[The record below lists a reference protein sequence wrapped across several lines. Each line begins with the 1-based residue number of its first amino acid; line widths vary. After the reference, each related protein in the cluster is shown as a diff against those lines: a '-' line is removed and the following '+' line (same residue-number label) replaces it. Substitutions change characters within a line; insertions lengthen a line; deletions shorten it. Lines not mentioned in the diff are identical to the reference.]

1 MEPSSGC
8 PLVEDSFTR
17 FSSQSNIYGLA
28 ALPGAARGGGRGQ
41 EGPCGAGLGPE
52 GGPGGEAA
60 EVPKGVPEGAPCL
73 SSGQEGAPRAG
84 GAGGDGPGGL
94 LAATLKGKV
103 IYFRY
108 QDLRQK
114 LRPVARE
121 LQFTYIP
128 VDAEI
133 VSIDT
138 FNKSPPKRG
147 LVVGIT
153 FIKDSRDKA
162 SPFLNIY
169 CDYEPGSEYNLD
181 SIALSCLNLE
191 LQFTPFQL
199 YHAEVQVAGQ
209 PETVFLLSGNDPAIH
224 LYKEN
229 EELHQFE
236 EQPVEDLFPELKD
249 LPSNVLWLDVFNI
262 PDSGRRITAFG
273 CQSGYIRLAHVNP
286 ASREVL
292 QSWNVLQDGPISKVL
307 VFALAAPCCPDE
319 LVETT
324 ATHGT
329 AGSCNQSYSILVT
342 STIELSVVY
351 RNVLQNGLGDQL
363 VLPSSDQY
371 DSVICALVTDV
382 DFDREP
388 EILLGTYGQE
398 LLCYKYFLPEGEFRL
413 LWQRAFPSPL
423 LSMEYVDLTCD
434 GLCELAVVCLKGL
447 HILQAFEKREE
458 VGNREEDK
466 GKSAKQHEGVGG
478 KKLGGLAMEGRGP
491 GKAVSIGKS
500 ARSGCKAK
508 LNSCQKLSACT
519 TRRIESEKARK
530 RAGEIFAGDSRSSS
544 RLVGQQMLC
553 ASLARVSP
561 TLLGEILL
569 TPKCSWICNPK
580 GLTPK

>member
-1 MEPSSGC
+1 MEPCAGC

-17 FSSQSNIYGLA
+17 FSSQSNVYGLA
-28 ALPGAARGGGRGQ
+28 ALPGAARGGRA
-41 EGPCGAGLGPE
+41 GPEEGAG
-52 GGPGGEAA
+52 
-60 EVPKGVPEGAPCL
+60 
-73 SSGQEGAPRAG
+73 
-84 GAGGDGPGGL
+84 GPGGL

-103 IYFRY
+103 VYFRY

-121 LQFTYIP
+121 LPFTYIP

-153 FIKDSRDKA
+153 FIKDSGDKA

-169 CDYEPGSEYNLD
+169 CDYEPGSEYNLE
-181 SIALSCLNLE
+181 SIAQSCLNLE

-236 EQPVEDLFPELKD
+236 EQPVEDLFPELKE

-262 PDSGRRITAFG
+262 PDSRRRITAFG
-273 CQSGYIRLAHVNP
+273 CQSGYIRVAHVDP
-286 ASREVL
+286 DSREVL
-292 QSWNVLQDGPISKVL
+292 QSWSILQDGPISKVL
-307 VFALAAPCCPDE
+307 VFTLPAPCYPDN
-319 LVETT
+319 LVGTT
-324 ATHGT
+324 AASGT
-329 AGSCNQSYSILVT
+329 AGNCNQSYNILIT

-351 RNVLQNGLGDQL
+351 RNVLQNGLEDQL
-363 VLPSSDQY
+363 VLPLSDQY
-371 DSVICALVTDV
+371 DSVICALVTDI

-398 LLCYKYFLPEGEFRL
+398 LLCYKYVLPSGEFHL
-413 LWQRAFPSPL
+413 LWQRGFPSPL

-447 HILQAFEKREE
+447 HILQHSLTQTA
-458 VGNREEDK
+458 
-466 GKSAKQHEGVGG
+466 Q
-478 KKLGGLAMEGRGP
+478 
-491 GKAVSIGKS
+491 
-500 ARSGCKAK
+500 
-508 LNSCQKLSACT
+508 
-519 TRRIESEKARK
+519 
-530 RAGEIFAGDSRSSS
+530 
-544 RLVGQQMLC
+544 RLLERLRLRV
-553 ASLARVSP
+553 ASLAVQHDPQPPDPKSQGAD
-561 TLLGEILL
+561 GEER
-569 TPKCSWICNPK
+569 PNE
-580 GLTPK
+580 